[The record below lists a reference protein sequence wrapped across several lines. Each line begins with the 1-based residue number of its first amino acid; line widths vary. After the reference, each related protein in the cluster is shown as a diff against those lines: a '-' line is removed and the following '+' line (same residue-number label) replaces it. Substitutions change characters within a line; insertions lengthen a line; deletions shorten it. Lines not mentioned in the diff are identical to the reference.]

1 MYPRR
6 QKDSE
11 EKHPP
16 GYLEK
21 NTRFFRVFMLGT
33 IKLEQTP
40 EAKLFLTNVN
50 SSYLHFNDSLESL
63 RLGWLRL
70 KLASS
75 VQFLGRNTIEIS
87 LTVHP
92 SVTP

>member
-1 MYPRR
+1 VP
-6 QKDSE
+6 E
-11 EKHPP
+11 EKYKIHLTHLL
-16 GYLEK
+16 G
-21 NTRFFRVFMLGT
+21 NTTL
-33 IKLEQTP
+33 LEQTP
-40 EAKLFLTNVN
+40 QAQLFLTNAL

-92 SVTP
+92 SVIP

>member
-1 MYPRR
+1 MVSRG
-6 QKDSE
+6 
-11 EKHPP
+11 KHWTLHMFVGHRPITTNSRAQ
-16 GYLEK
+16 L
-21 NTRFFRVFMLGT
+21 V
-33 IKLEQTP
+33 
-40 EAKLFLTNVN
+40 LTSVL
-50 SSYLHFNDSLESL
+50 SSYLHFDDSLESL

-92 SVTP
+92 SVIP